1 MFTTYELMFTAYE
14 LMFMTYELMFAT
26 YEHRICRQEILF
38 SKAKKPCTHVLC
50 GNSKYCVS
58 KV

>member
-1 MFTTYELMFTAYE
+1 MFTTYELMFTDYEHMFTDYE
-14 LMFMTYELMFAT
+14 LMFTS
-26 YEHRICRQEILF
+26 YEHRSCRQEILF

-50 GNSKYCVS
+50 GNCKYCVS

>member
-14 LMFMTYELMFAT
+14 LMFAI